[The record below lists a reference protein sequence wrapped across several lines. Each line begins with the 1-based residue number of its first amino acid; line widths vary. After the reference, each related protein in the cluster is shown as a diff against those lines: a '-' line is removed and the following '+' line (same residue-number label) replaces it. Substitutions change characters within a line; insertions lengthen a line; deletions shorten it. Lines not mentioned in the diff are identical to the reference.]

1 MEWENLIGNIIFI
14 IVGIFTILYLDELEG
29 QRESVYYG
37 INKFVA
43 YIMLLSGVL
52 NFIVL
57 LYKIV
62 KYLFC

>member
-1 MEWENLIGNIIFI
+1 MDWENLIGNIIFI
-14 IVGIFTILYLDELEG
+14 IAGLLAVLYLYELEN

-37 INKFVA
+37 INKYLA

-57 LYKIV
+57 LYKVI